1 MAREWL
7 FACRGCCASEI
18 PGQQLGDAAD
28 GVVGDL
34 LQHLVEIGFRVH
46 AVELGA
52 ADQAVDRSGPL
63 PATVRS
69 RKEIVF
75 AFMYTCT

>member
-1 MAREWL
+1 
-7 FACRGCCASEI
+7 
-18 PGQQLGDAAD
+18 
-28 GVVGDL
+28 
-34 LQHLVEIGFRVH
+34 LVEIGFRVH